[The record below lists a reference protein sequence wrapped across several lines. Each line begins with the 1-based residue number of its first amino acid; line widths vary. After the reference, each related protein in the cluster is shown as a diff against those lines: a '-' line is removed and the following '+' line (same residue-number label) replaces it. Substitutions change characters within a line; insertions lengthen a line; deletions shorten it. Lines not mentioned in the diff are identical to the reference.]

1 MKKII
6 VSLGI
11 LLNVFILAS
20 CFSGG
25 GGYVEPTQQEHKE
38 HEWTSWEI
46 VHEPRCDQPGL
57 ERRDCPICG
66 EFEEREIE
74 QISHQY
80 NLVETHEGN
89 CVGVGYERY
98 ECAYCGHSYHKDL
111 PQNDNHDFY
120 LNNTIDPYC
129 DYSGT
134 YDGYME
140 YICSLCGYTKTEVIP
155 NTPCEF
161 IESERYE
168 STCYEKGF
176 IRYVCTKNP
185 DHFYDEPLEGEGNH
199 NFYFEVFETFHVK
212 RCMYCHYAEGSLVQ
226 IVHPDGSIEEVI
238 GQYHRFGQWIIETPA
253 TCENTGSR
261 YKQCNDCEYKVYE
274 ELPITHDYNDNGV
287 CTSCGD
293 LAPTEG
299 LIYELLNDDTYQV
312 VGISTNPE
320 KIIIPNYYEGKLVS
334 SIDDYAFEGKEF
346 TSIVLPKS
354 ITYYSKNAFY
364 DCVDLKDIYYYGK
377 LEDWMNIDFDGQN
390 GLSTNTVYATPVLK
404 GRSIYFLNEDK
415 EYYQL
420 TNLVIPSSVTEIK
433 DFTFAQFEQ
442 LTSVT
447 FHENITSIG
456 VGSFVNCDN
465 LETIDVY
472 AKTIGAG
479 AFGLC
484 DKLHT
489 ANIHNAV
496 ELSATFFECKELI
509 NITLPNTLKALLDST
524 FYGCRK
530 LESLDLPEGLLKIGN
545 GNFYNCDALVNINI
559 PSTVVKYE
567 GYNFYS
573 CDNLEY
579 NIIDGMYYLGNETN
593 PKMILIWTNEN
604 EIVNYVVDENV
615 RFIEE
620 DAIEANTMESI
631 TIPSTVIGINY
642 PIIRNASVLT
652 EITTPLFTSDL
663 INYFNRTPELL
674 TKVELLS
681 GEVYS
686 NCFDEII
693 TLKEVIINDECIL
706 EHHSGLFGDN
716 LLTRLTI
723 PYIDRIDENRSLSH
737 ILNNPIYLEYLEFT
751 KIESIDANVF
761 KQVRNIEEIVLPDCI
776 KAVTGDVTSLEY
788 MPFNILENGYYLGND
803 NNPYLVLISV
813 DVTANSFTVSD
824 DTKVISEGAFSFCS
838 NLEYTTYKNVNYIGD
853 SNNPFK
859 YAISVDTDNLTKV
872 ELHEST
878 EVIYDT
884 FFINENLDFEF
895 GASVKEIRTNFYS
908 ASGELSL
915 YYNGTI
921 NDWLNIIFQEKYS
934 NPMNLY
940 QKIYTKENGEYKLL
954 ESLILDDSVKV
965 IGDYQFAGLSIKD
978 LKLPNDLEYVGKYSF
993 FRSTITGK
1001 FDLGNLS
1008 TISEHMFQFADISN
1022 FKLSDSVVRIE
1033 DYAFSEISLREL
1045 YLPESVEYIGEYAFE
1060 FNQIYKLEMFAV
1072 DFISNEA
1079 FAGMNVSELIF
1090 NGDVNDWLTIT
1101 FEDLSSNPVINGTQV
1116 KFIKDEKEIDLS
1128 NLVIDIE
1135 EVGDYQFANF
1145 YQVYDLKLTNKVKK
1159 IGSHSFYN
1167 LSISTIQIP
1176 SSLTIIGDHAFARCE
1191 ITGSIVIPNNVD
1203 EIGFGV
1209 FEECSIE
1216 SLELPFLGSDIDDD
1230 YDNNIGWIF
1239 GDRDH
1244 GTNNHPYLDSL
1255 TTVKI
1260 HNGEIGEYAFARTRI
1275 SELILVNQKHIGDY
1289 AFYQCDFI
1297 YTLDLSM
1304 ISTIGRNAFNECSYL
1319 SKLYLSNE
1327 LTRIYED
1334 AFDVSFSFERDIY
1347 FDGSIEDWCKVS
1359 LSSLGSNPIWH
1370 GGKMYFMI
1378 DGEYSTINKL
1388 VIPTTVT
1395 SLGGYLF
1402 ANNQDIIEVE
1412 IPTSVTY
1419 IGDSIFC
1426 NAINIEKMTIP
1437 YCFDGIDHIFGE
1449 GYSNG
1454 WHILYELILL
1464 EGTLT
1469 EISDNNAFGYIPN
1482 LRKFT
1487 LPSNIERIVYD
1498 AFNGIY
1504 LDEFRYMGSVEQ
1516 WMNVELEG
1524 ISSNPG
1530 NYGSDYYFMQN
1541 GELKLATTIEIPES
1555 FTIRSKYHFWGCES
1569 VTDVYLHTFATGV
1582 EFKDC
1587 KNITNVYY
1595 KDTMDKWLATYST
1608 ETADTNPNYY
1618 GSHFYIYENG
1628 EYVNAPSD
1636 IRLPEDIV
1644 ELTYNLVGIE
1654 NIKNITIP
1662 TNIAGV
1668 YSLYG
1673 VEDLENIYYEG
1684 TIDNWL
1690 ILRHPN
1696 DIPAHEFYTKNSGTG
1711 QYELLRN
1718 LNVNYTHA
1726 FLNIQGMKSLE
1737 SVTFENLA
1745 NHIYYSSF
1753 RDLPNLVNVTI
1764 ENEDT
1769 TLDEMPFI
1777 NCPNISYNIYE
1788 NGKYLGNNENPYI
1801 LLLDTVDKTSKEFVM
1816 HDDVKEIVNGALS
1829 GFDNIE
1835 RIITPIN
1842 IDYNIFYGNGNYII
1856 PQTLIELVFTKNIK
1870 LKYSQFSTV
1879 KRIVLKEA
1887 INEVDTS
1894 WMPFREENLEEI
1906 IFEKE
1911 SLLKGFQYNE
1921 YEFSSKIKFTEYNN
1935 AYYLGSLDNPYMAL
1949 VTMIDKEASTVDIHQ
1964 DTITILGAAFS
1975 NMENVTEINI
1985 PDNVRVINPNTFFGC
2000 TSLKTVTMKNVEYI
2014 GDYAFNG
2021 CIELENLDLGEK
2033 LEELGK
2039 HVFYSDALP
2048 RCSKLKSITLPNTL
2062 KRLNVASLGG
2072 LVLDELIIP
2081 DSVER
2086 MHTFV
2091 IGSSTIKRLTIPF
2104 IGEDKDHPMDI
2115 MDMYFDAKAL
2125 EYLNIT
2131 NMTYITSDVNLED
2144 LPNLIT
2150 LKIKAKV
2157 IQDSGI
2163 EDLPSLKYLE
2173 VEYESLIGSD
2183 CIAWNLELLE
2193 VKLITNYDTI
2203 GRDMF
2208 NNCNKLQSIILPES
2222 TIVICT
2228 GAFMN
2233 CNSLE
2238 YIVIPES
2245 VSTIGDSSFQNN
2257 IKLFFESEYTPTDFY
2272 GGNTIYLPGQW
2283 EYVDGVPTPKQ
2294 N

>member
-479 AFGLC
+479 AFALC

-489 ANIHNAV
+489 ANIQNAV
-496 ELSATFFECKELI
+496 ELSATFFECEELV
-509 NITLPNTLKALLDST
+509 NVTLPNTLKVILDST
-524 FYGCRK
+524 FYRCLK
-530 LESLDLPEGLLKIGN
+530 IETIELPEGLLEIGN
-545 GNFYNCDALVNINI
+545 GNFYNCDSLLNINI
-559 PSTVVKYE
+559 PSTVIKYE
-567 GYNFYS
+567 GYNFYG
-573 CDNLEY
+573 CDNLQY
-579 NIIDGMYYLGNETN
+579 NIVDGMYYLGNEAN
-593 PKMILIWTNEN
+593 PKMILFWTNEN

-620 DAIEANTMESI
+620 DAIEAATMESI
-631 TIPSTVIGINY
+631 TIPSTVVGINY

-652 EITTPLFTSDL
+652 EIKTPLFNTGLAD
-663 INYFNRTPELL
+663 YFNRTPELL
-674 TKVELLS
+674 TKVELIS

-761 KQVRNIEEIVLPDCI
+761 KQVRNIEEIVLPDCV
-776 KAVTGDVTSLEY
+776 KAVTGDVSNLEY

-813 DVTANSFTVSD
+813 DITADSFTVSD
-824 DTKVISEGAFSFCS
+824 DTKVISEGAFSNCE
-838 NLEYTTYKNVNYIGD
+838 NLEYTTYKNVNYIGN
-853 SNNPFK
+853 STNPFK

-934 NPMNLY
+934 NPMNIY

-965 IGDYQFAGLSIKD
+965 IGDYQFAGLKIKD

-993 FRSTITGK
+993 FRSKITGK

-1060 FNQIYKLEMFAV
+1060 FNQIYKLEMYAV
-1072 DFISNEA
+1072 DYISNQA

-1135 EVGDYQFANF
+1135 EVGNYQFANF

-1426 NAINIEKMTIP
+1426 NAFNIEKMTIP

-1644 ELTYNLVGIE
+1644 EVTYNLVGIE

-1985 PDNVRVINPNTFFGC
+1985 PDNVRVINPNAFFGC

-2062 KRLNVASLGG
+2062 KRLNAASLGG